1 MHLHTIGKRE
11 GRSPV
16 MASAVDNTL
25 NSLLFAN
32 DQLTGRAFLIDS
44 GAEVSVLPASVAD
57 RKNKVKGSSLSAANG
72 SSISTFGKR
81 SLHFQLCGNTYKWSF
96 IVASVERPILGADF
110 LKSSGLLVDVRKKHL
125 IHPQTQAPSV
135 SYTHLTLPTK
145 A

>member
-1 MHLHTIGKRE
+1 MQFQPQVPDRGRTQVMPSLLVSQEVWGECNTLFPTMHLHTIGKRE

-81 SLHFQLCGNTYKWSF
+81 SLRF
-96 IVASVERPILGADF
+96 
-110 LKSSGLLVDVRKKHL
+110 
-125 IHPQTQAPSV
+125 
-135 SYTHLTLPTK
+135 
-145 A
+145 